1 MEFVPDAQYKG
12 KQEPFDL
19 LYLPARGDLTQEQLD
34 ALLELSVSCE
44 QKRRPDGIM
53 ISVFGF
59 NSGDTKSL
67 LAKAQELGVQM
78 LLPPP
83 GPGRTFVKFE
93 K

>member
-1 MEFVPDAQYKG
+1 MEFKPEARFEG

-19 LYLPARGDLTQEQLD
+19 LYLPTRGDLTQEQLD

-44 QKRRPDGIM
+44 QKRGPDGVM

-67 LAKAQELGVQM
+67 LMKGQELGVQF